1 MHSTPASRWKTKLLR
16 LAFTALVLAIT
27 CLGQANGPPADNSR
41 DRAVAFEQEGHYSE
55 AEAAWR
61 AVLMAQPENSEAYA
75 HLGFLEAHE
84 EHYKEAISL
93 YRKALTLSPLM
104 PGLQMNLGLALFKAG
119 DFKQAIY
126 TFTPLRKSE
135 SPQSA
140 EAQRLTT
147 LIGMSY
153 FGLDEFAA
161 AVPYL
166 KQVTAAD
173 PQNLPFRLVLAH
185 SCLASRQFQCVL
197 DTYHEILLLNA
208 ESAEADMLAGEAMDE
223 MQDHEGATQQFR
235 AAVKVN
241 PQEPN
246 VHFGLG
252 YLLWTQGQYEEAAK
266 EFQAELANVPD
277 NAQALTYLAD
287 ADMKTNNSD
296 AALPLLKKAVQISP
310 AMELAHLDL
319 GIFYSDAGKQQDAL
333 REFKAAARLAPA
345 DVKPH
350 YRLARLY
357 QTMGRKDEANAEFQK
372 TKTLNKSGDDSLV
385 NKMAMSKMGNSAA
398 KTKRADG
405 NAPDPSPKPNSSPK
419 PDPSPNK

>member
-1 MHSTPASRWKTKLLR
+1 MRSSSASRSKIKAVL
-16 LAFTALVLAIT
+16 LAFTTLVLAIT
-27 CLGQANGPPADNSR
+27 CFGQATGPSADDSR
-41 DRAVAFEQEGHYSE
+41 AKAVAFEQEGHYTE
-55 AEAAWR
+55 AETAWR
-61 AVLMAQPENSEAYA
+61 TVLKAQPDNSEAYA
-75 HLGFLEAHE
+75 HLGFLEARQD
-84 EHYKEAISL
+84 HYKQAIPL
-93 YRKALTLSPLM
+93 YRKALSLNPSI

-119 DFKQAIY
+119 DFKQAIH
-126 TFTPLRKSE
+126 TFTPLLKSA

-153 FGLDEFAA
+153 YGLDEFAA

-166 KQVTAAD
+166 KQVTVAD
-173 PQNLPFRLVLAH
+173 PQNLAFRLVLAH

-197 DTYHEILLLNA
+197 DVYHEILLLNA

-223 MQDHEGATQQFR
+223 MQDHDGATQQFR
-235 AAVKVN
+235 AAAKVN

-266 EFQAELANVPD
+266 EFQAELANVPG

-287 ADMKTNNSD
+287 TDMKTNNSD

-310 AMELAHLDL
+310 TIELAHLDL
-319 GIFYSDAGKQQDAL
+319 GILYSDAGNQQEAL

-357 QTMGRKDEANAEFQK
+357 QAIGRKDEANAEFEK

-385 NKMAMSKMGNSAA
+385 NKMAMGKMGNSAT
-398 KTKRADG
+398 KTKPATEK
-405 NAPDPSPKPNSSPK
+405 APDASA
-419 PDPSPNK
+419 NK

>member
-1 MHSTPASRWKTKLLR
+1 MPVSPRKALIPMLLAPLLLWATCFAQTGAS
-16 LAFTALVLAIT
+16 
-27 CLGQANGPPADNSR
+27 GADNSR
-41 DRAVAFEQEGHYSE
+41 DEAAAFEQEGHYTQ

-61 AVLMAQPENSEAYA
+61 DVLKAQPGSSEAYA
-75 HLGFLEAHE
+75 HLGFLAARE
-84 EHYKEAISL
+84 EHYKEAIPL
-93 YRKALTLSPLM
+93 YRKALVLSPTM
-104 PGLQMNLGLALFKAG
+104 PGLRMNLGLAFFKAG
-119 DFKQAIY
+119 RFEEAIS
-126 TFTPLRKSE
+126 TFAPLLKSE
-135 SPQSA
+135 PPQSPD
-140 EAQRLTT
+140 AQRLTT

-153 FGLDEFAA
+153 YGLDEFGE

-166 KQVTAAD
+166 KQTTAAD

-197 DTYHEILLLNA
+197 DVYHQILMLNA
-208 ESAEADMLAGEAMDE
+208 ESAEADMLAGEAMDG

-266 EFQAELANVPD
+266 EFQAELANVPG
-277 NAQALTYLAD
+277 NAQAVTYLGD
-287 ADMKTNNSD
+287 TDMKTNNPD
-296 AALPLLKKAVQISP
+296 AALPLLKKAIQFSP
-310 AMELAHLDL
+310 QMELAHLDL
-319 GIFYSDAGKQQDAL
+319 GILYSDAGNQQDAL
-333 REFKAAARLAPA
+333 KELKIAARLAPA

-357 QTMGRKDEANAEFQK
+357 QAMGNKLEANAEFQK

-385 NKMAMSKMGNSAA
+385 NKMAMNKMANKIAKTAAA
-398 KTKRADG
+398 KPSDG
-405 NAPDPSPKPNSSPK
+405 KVPDAS
-419 PDPSPNK
+419 NK